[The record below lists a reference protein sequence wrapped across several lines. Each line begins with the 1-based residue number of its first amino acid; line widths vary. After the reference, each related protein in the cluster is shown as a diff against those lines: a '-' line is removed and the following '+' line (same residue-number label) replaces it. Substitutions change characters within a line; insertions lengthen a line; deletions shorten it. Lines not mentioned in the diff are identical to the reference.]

1 MSHFLSKTKQF
12 AGFVLA
18 ENTSITYFAEAVL
31 VSDTAQEQNYTK
43 ISK

>member
-1 MSHFLSKTKQF
+1 MSRFLSKAKQP

-18 ENTSITYFAEAVL
+18 ENTSITHFAEAVL
-31 VSDTAQEQNYTK
+31 ASNTAQEQNYTK